1 MVQTADPTLAT
12 TVPGHGAGPVVLGR
26 YRLVRRLGAGAFGVV
41 WLAHDERLD
50 RAVAVKRIALHDAQI
65 AARAE
70 REALAAARLAHPG
83 IVALHEAGR
92 DAEAVYLVSELVRGH
107 TLAELIEAGALSDRD
122 VLRIG
127 AALCDALEHAHGRGV
142 VHRDVKPANVIVPD
156 APHGEAGIAKLTD
169 FGVAALAGDGGLTR
183 TGDVVGTLAYMA
195 PEQAEGRPA
204 GGAADLYALALVL
217 YEALSGVNPVRA
229 PGAAATARRVGTRL
243 PPLARMRRDLPRAVC
258 AAIDRAVLPDPE
270 ARGTPADLRD
280 ALDAVLDVADR
291 TVGPVAPS
299 VLEDA
304 GTLPAAPV
312 APPSAVPGRLAAAA
326 LTGALTAL
334 ATALLP
340 AGAAPEPGAALI
352 AAAALAGLT
361 LLAPRLG
368 WPVAVAGLGA
378 WLAVHDLGGVALLLV
393 LAAAPVPLLLPRAG
407 VLWPL
412 PALAPLLAV
421 PGLATAWPALAGQP
435 HGAWRRGALGALGL
449 WWVLLAEPL
458 ADRALLLGAPAPRAP
473 RAAWEG
479 SVDTA
484 WADVVLPLLSS
495 GAPALALVWGLAA
508 WGLPLLV
515 HGVRAGADLLAAG
528 AWAAGLA
535 AATGAVAASVTGL
548 TAAAAPTGL
557 VAGALAGAALALIA
571 AAVRRRG

>member
-127 AALCDALEHAHGRGV
+127 AALCDALEHAHG
-142 VHRDVKPANVIVPD
+142 P
-156 APHGEAGIAKLTD
+156 
-169 FGVAALAGDGGLTR
+169 ALAGDGGLTR

-378 WLAVHDLGGVALLLV
+378 WLAVHDLAGVALLLV

-515 HGVRAGADLLAAG
+515 HGVRAGADVLAAG

>member
-1 MVQTADPTLAT
+1 VQTADPTLAT
-12 TVPGHGAGPVVLGR
+12 TVPGHGAGPLVLGR

-41 WLAHDERLD
+41 WLAHDEQLD

-92 DAEAVYLVSELVRGH
+92 DEEAVYLVSELVRGH
-107 TLAELIEAGALSDRD
+107 TLADLAEAGALSDRD

-127 AALCDALEHAHGRGV
+127 AALCDALEHAHARGV

-195 PEQAEGRPA
+195 PEQAEGRPV

-229 PGAAATARRVGTRL
+229 PGAAATARRVGIRL

-258 AAIDRAVLPDPE
+258 AAIDRAVRPDPE
-270 ARGTPADLRD
+270 ARGTPAELRD
-280 ALDAVLDVADR
+280 ALDAVLDAADR

-299 VLEDA
+299 ALEDA
-304 GTLPAAPV
+304 GTLAAPLPASRPAA
-312 APPSAVPGRLAAAA
+312 PGRLAGAVLAGGLIALAAA
-326 LTGALTAL
+326 LLPPDAAPAPGASL
-334 ATALLP
+334 A
-340 AGAAPEPGAALI
+340 AGAAV
-352 AAAALAGLT
+352 AGLV
-361 LLAPRLG
+361 LLAPRIG
-368 WPVAVAGLGA
+368 WLAGVAGLAA
-378 WLAVHDLGGVALLLV
+378 WLGAQGLVGVALLLA
-393 LAAAPVPLLLPRAG
+393 LAAAPVPLLLARAP
-407 VLWPL
+407 VLWPW

-421 PGLATAWPALAGQP
+421 PGLATAWPALAGQAR
-435 HGAWRRGALGALGL
+435 GAWRRGALGALGL

-458 ADRALLLGAPAPRAP
+458 AGRALLLGVPAPRAP
-473 RAAWEG
+473 RATWEG
-479 SVDTA
+479 SLEAT
-484 WADVVLPLLSS
+484 WADVVVPLLTS
-495 GAPALALVWGLAA
+495 GAPALVLVWGVAA

-548 TAAAAPTGL
+548 TAAGAPTGL
-557 VAGALAGAALALIA
+557 VAGALAGAALALLA
-571 AAVRRRG
+571 AAGRRRG